1 MATYNGYLLPDI
13 FEYSG
18 CERSRIKE
26 ARGFIEMDL
35 LQEIGARN
43 VRITSGRFL
52 EQSYEQES
60 TAIQSPRVA
69 PLEIRWKQA
78 NSSSFQ

>member
-18 CERSRIKE
+18 CARNRVKE
-26 ARGFIEMDL
+26 ARGFIEIDL
-35 LQEIGARN
+35 FKEIGTRN
-43 VRITSGRFL
+43 VRITPGRFL
-52 EQSYEQES
+52 EPPCEQETS
-60 TAIQSPRVA
+60 TIQSPRVA
-69 PLEIRWKQA
+69 PLEIRWKQV